1 MIKSPRGT
9 RDLLPP
15 DTALWNFVEAA
26 VRDVFR
32 AYNFHEIR
40 TPIFESTEL
49 FARGVGEETDIVS
62 KEMFTWE
69 DRGRAESDKGQSLT
83 LRPENTAGVVRAY
96 IEHKLWDRGLNK
108 LFYIGPQFR
117 RERPQ
122 KGRYRQFYQIGAEVI
137 GPASAGSQ
145 SPARDA
151 EILELLATLLDRVG
165 ITGWTLELNSV
176 GVPADRAKFNEA
188 LRLSLAPVVGK
199 MCADCQRRAVTNP
212 LRIFDCKVPEDQPI
226 IATLPTIN
234 QFLSDESR
242 AHYEEVKQILNAVQ
256 SLTLRILA
264 WCAASIIHAHC
275 IRIYPWF
282 AGRAERDSR
291 RRTLRRFVGSAGRPA
306 CSGNRLRHRRRPA
319 GTVPTKPGGV
329 GRQQARCLHR
339 SPRCGDESRSRSPG
353 SRTTSARSG
362 GRSRRRIVSLEKI
375 VRNCRQD
382 GSAIHPHR
390 RRERSSGRCIRAQ
403 TSGLRRT
410 SHSSPRRAGT
420 TDFAEI
426 AICWWLFAFDVPCV
440 LCGESVSL
448 TKEERHRVI
457 CSLEAMMRGN
467 LLLLGTVLVG
477 VTLALSQAP
486 SSKPVS
492 AFDQQLID
500 QQKQFLQATRP
511 SKQPWSTALSR
522 TISRASER
530 TATST
535 TKVRS
540 SNPPK
545 KERPRTRAPTST
557 RHRTERRL
565 SRRRLQPDRPRR
577 TSTLSPHGRHL
588 ARIDGQWKLKF
599 RQITLNL
606 WSANDLD

>member
-137 GPASAGSQ
+137 GPASAGSE
-145 SPARDA
+145 SPARDV

-188 LRLSLAPVVGK
+188 LRLSLAPVVST

-226 IATLPTIN
+226 IATLPTIS
-234 QFLSDESR
+234 QFLSEETR
-242 AHYEEVKQILNAVQ
+242 AHYEDVKQILNAVHIPFVENPRLVRGLDYYQ
-256 SLTLRILA
+256 KTAFEFTHGSLGAQNAILGGGRYDGLSEA
-264 WCAASIIHAHC
+264 LGGPPAPGIGFAIGEDRLVLSLPNSAESAVSKPDVYIAPLGAGMNQEAARLA
-275 IRIYPWF
+275 R
-282 AGRAERDSR
+282 E
-291 RRTLRRFVGSAGRPA
+291 LRRHDLVVD
-306 CSGNRLRHRRRPA
+306 L
-319 GTVPTKPGGV
+319 
-329 GRQQARCLHR
+329 
-339 SPRCGDESRSRSPG
+339 GDESFRLKKSFETADKRG
-353 SRTTSARSG
+353 ARYILIVG
-362 GRSRRRIVSLEKI
+362 GNEVAA
-375 VRNCRQD
+375 D
-382 GSAIHPHR
+382 A
-390 RRERSSGRCIRAQ
+390 
-403 TSGLRRT
+403 
-410 SHSSPRRAGT
+410 
-420 TDFAEI
+420 FA
-426 AICWWLFAFDVPCV
+426 L
-440 LCGESVSL
+440 
-448 TKEERHRVI
+448 K
-457 CSLEAMMRGN
+457 
-467 LLLLGTVLVG
+467 
-477 VTLALSQAP
+477 
-486 SSKPVS
+486 
-492 AFDQQLID
+492 
-500 QQKQFLQATRP
+500 
-511 SKQPWSTALSR
+511 
-522 TISRASER
+522 
-530 TATST
+530 
-535 TKVRS
+535 
-540 SNPPK
+540 
-545 KERPRTRAPTST
+545 
-557 RHRTERRL
+557 
-565 SRRRLQPDRPRR
+565 
-577 TSTLSPHGRHL
+577 HL
-588 ARIDGQWKLKF
+588 ASGEQVTVPRAELAQRI
-599 RQITLNL
+599 RQNPQ
-606 WSANDLD
+606 A